1 MLPPPKRVIIASLG
15 CAAHYHGPALRSRVA
30 AEIAPSAHTAPSHP
44 APVAPAPVA
53 ALLVH
58 CTPQPAP
65 CCAAEPKSLP
75 PSSLLVAARG
85 SGAAPLQH
93 AMHAMHTA
101 RSSAVAACSTRS
113 HLPRSPPPH
122 PLARRTLRHTN
133 PGDTSP
139 VMSLPDCGVP
149 HEHIPPS
156 TLVLCQCRFIST
168 HVVHPPPQAI
178 VMAAT
183 ATHHTLPILVHCNA
197 LLHTATPQCRLPTT
211 RLGVPQLRRCG
222 PCRI

>member
-1 MLPPPKRVIIASLG
+1 MRCPLPHCTTEELRRSRPQRILLPRILLQRIRLPSLG
-15 CAAHYHGPALRSRVA
+15 SSCTARRSLRRAVRRNPNSV
-30 AEIAPSAHTAPSHP
+30 
-44 APVAPAPVA
+44 
-53 ALLVH
+53 
-58 CTPQPAP
+58 
-65 CCAAEPKSLP
+65 P

-93 AMHAMHTA
+93 AMHTA
-101 RSSAVAACSTRS
+101 RSSAVAARSTLS
-113 HLPRSPPPH
+113 APSSQPASSPPCTAHPAPH
-122 PLARRTLRHTN
+122 N

-139 VMSLPDCGVP
+139 VMSLPDCGAP

-156 TLVLCQCRFIST
+156 TLVLYQCRFLST
-168 HVVHPPPQAI
+168 HVVHPPQAI